1 MEKVNPIKSFSGR
14 ILGYIWT
21 DTKTKIERVTN
32 FSGRVLGFYNPK
44 TNLTTTFSG
53 KIIAEG
59 NVLASL
65 LVDSDKR

>member
-1 MEKVNPIKSFSGR
+1 MEKVNPIKGFSGR

-21 DTKTKIERVTN
+21 DTKTKIERATN
-32 FSGRVLGFYNPK
+32 FGGRVLGFYNPK

-59 NVLASL
+59 NVLANL
-65 LVDSDKR
+65 ITDSDKK